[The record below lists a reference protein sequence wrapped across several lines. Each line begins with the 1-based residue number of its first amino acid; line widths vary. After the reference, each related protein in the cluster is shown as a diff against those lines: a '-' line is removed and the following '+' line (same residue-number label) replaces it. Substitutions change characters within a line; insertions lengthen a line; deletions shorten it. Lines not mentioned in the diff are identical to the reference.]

1 MSKIDLGPRREP
13 YGDHEP
19 KDDGWY
25 GPFHD
30 RDFALRVFAKLR
42 RQQKYKGK
50 PSLLMGIGDFTEWLT
65 VPATVVEEAIRR
77 SDGFSRYANAKV
89 TTVWWFKLNTRVS
102 RVSAW
107 PMKHS
112 DFSLNAENNWGEEE

>member
-1 MSKIDLGPRREP
+1 MSRIDLGPRRQP
-13 YGDHEP
+13 YGDHDHDP
-19 KDDGWY
+19 DGWY

-42 RQQKYKGK
+42 REQKYRGK
-50 PSLLMGIGDFTEWLT
+50 PSLLTGIGEFTEWLT

-77 SDGFSRYANAKV
+77 SDGASKFSNAKV
-89 TTVWWFKLNTRVS
+89 TTVWWFNPHPM

-107 PMKHS
+107 PQKHT
-112 DFSLNAENNWGEEE
+112 DFSLNRENNWGEQE

>member
-1 MSKIDLGPRREP
+1 MSIDLGPRREP
-13 YGDHEP
+13 FGDHEP

-30 RDFALRVFAKLR
+30 RQYALKVFRKLR
-42 RQQKYKGK
+42 RQQEHKGK
-50 PSLLMGIGDFTEWLT
+50 PSLLMGIGDFTSWIT

-77 SDGFSRYANAKV
+77 SDGAFKYANCKV
-89 TTVWWFKLNTRVS
+89 TTVWWFKLYH

-107 PMKHS
+107 PQKHR
-112 DFSLNAENNWGEEE
+112 DESLNAENNWGEEE